1 MCLKP
6 RGFMWVS
13 TTKIAKIEGVTSQ
26 TIRRKVEAGFY
37 KKVMKTSGGHYRI
50 FLNHQRQVCYAR
62 VSSSKQ
68 RSSIDTQQRILLE
81 RYPDAEF
88 IFDIASA
95 FNFKRKGLQTIL
107 ESAMLGSSIKI
118 VVTTKDRLARSGFEL
133 IKWLV
138 ELSGGQIEILDDS
151 DNTTESFDAAE
162 LIGFITS
169 FCNSHYGKRS
179 AKRRKNN
186 NNKKD

>member
-1 MCLKP
+1 
-6 RGFMWVS
+6 MWVS
-13 TTKIAKIEGVTSQ
+13 TTKLAKIEGVTTQ
-26 TIRRKVEAGFY
+26 TIRRRIESGFY
-37 KKVMKTSGGHYRI
+37 EKVKQTEGGHNRVFITQQRRI
-50 FLNHQRQVCYAR
+50 CYAS

-68 RSSIDTQQRILLE
+68 KSSIDTQKHILLK

-88 IFDIASA
+88 ISDVASA

-107 ESAMLGSSIKI
+107 EFAMLGHSVHI
-118 VVTTKDRLARSGFEL
+118 VVASRDRLARSGFEF

-138 ELSGGQIEILDDS
+138 ELSGGRIESLDDS
-151 DNTTESFDAAE
+151 NNTAESFDTAE

-179 AKRRKNN
+179 AERRKSNSI
-186 NNKKD
+186 KKDPVLPRE

>member
-1 MCLKP
+1 
-6 RGFMWVS
+6 MWVS
-13 TTKIAKIEGVTSQ
+13 TTKLAKIEGVTTQ
-26 TIRRKVEAGFY
+26 TIRRKIENGHY
-37 KKVMKTSGGHYRI
+37 DKVQQTDGGHYRVFI
-50 FLNHQRQVCYAR
+50 TQQRRICYAR

-68 RSSIDTQQRILLE
+68 KSSIDTQKRILLE

-88 IFDIASA
+88 ISDIASA
-95 FNFKRKGLQTIL
+95 FNFNRKGLQTIL
-107 ESAMLGSSIKI
+107 ESAMLGHSVHL

-138 ELSGGQIEILDDS
+138 ELSGGRIEIMDDTT
-151 DNTTESFDAAE
+151 NTAESFDTAE

-179 AKRRKNN
+179 AERRNRHRIE
-186 NNKKD
+186 KDQILP